1 MMLPNTFG
9 VCIYLFESVLEN
21 MVTFLKEVRA
31 ELVKV
36 TWPTRSEVTRLTFV
50 VIGISVIV
58 GIYLGIADFGFVK
71 LLELIVK

>member
-1 MMLPNTFG
+1 MLPNTFG